1 MMGRKRSSKSTG
13 KGFKE
18 SPLNEDLSLGERL
31 SYIDKANRGFSTHSG
46 RGHGRTTPHGRGKR
60 STIQPTRREMLY
72 FVRDIVRNLREAP
85 DRQIPKNTL
94 KATTHDFANVLA
106 RDVQFFD
113 CSELTDYIESNWHE
127 MYPDRQVPVS
137 PKVILPAPAVGL
149 YVNNVPDFDPYTEEP
164 DGTFG
169 EVMFVCTPRANSGST
184 TNFSIVII
192 SRNLDHSTTDAS
204 LSILGTIDSEKGVFG
219 ISPKN
224 KNEDFS
230 SRNSR
235 SLRIVAAYLQTIN
248 NPRFVRRGKKTF
260 SQMKK
265 QSAKKVLRDFIAE
278 QWNMVSWNVDKAVD
292 AKNYEEGNGGRQGL
306 HFRRG
311 FFRRGEFHW
320 QNVQMIDGVW
330 RQWIEGYEAGHPA
343 FGVKKS
349 YHLPRIK
356 GENKK

>member
-1 MMGRKRSSKSTG
+1 MAKNRDFP
-13 KGFKE
+13 KGI
-18 SPLNEDLSLGERL
+18 SNVPYDQAAPLAERL
-31 SYIDKANRGFSTHSG
+31 NYLHKANSPMTHGG
-46 RGHGRTTPHGRGKR
+46 RGHGRMSERGRGKKPAN
-60 STIQPTRREMLY
+60 QPTRREMLY

-85 DRQIPKNTL
+85 DRQIPQNTL

-113 CSELTDYIESNWHE
+113 CSELTGYIESNWHE

-149 YVNNVPDFDPYTEEP
+149 YVNNLPDIDPYTEEP

-184 TNFSIVII
+184 TNFSIVIV
-192 SRNLDHSTTDAS
+192 SRNLDHSTTDAF

-224 KNEDFS
+224 TNPEGLIENLS
-230 SRNSR
+230 SKESR

-265 QSAKKVLRDFIAE
+265 HSAKKVLRDFIAE
-278 QWNMVSWNVDKAVD
+278 QWNMVSWNVDKSVD

-311 FFRRGEFHW
+311 FFRRGESHW
-320 QNVQMIDGVW
+320 QNVQMIDGVC

-349 YHLPRIK
+349 YHLPRK
-356 GENKK
+356 DT

>member
-1 MMGRKRSSKSTG
+1 MGRKRSSKSTG

-85 DRQIPKNTL
+85 DRQIPQNTL
-94 KATTHDFANVLA
+94 NATTHDFANVLA

-113 CSELTDYIESNWHE
+113 CSELTGYIESNWYE

-149 YVNNVPDFDPYTEEP
+149 YVNNLPDIDPYTEEP

-169 EVMFVCTPRANSGST
+169 EVMFVCTPRANNGST

-219 ISPKN
+219 ISPRST
-224 KNEDFS
+224 NEEGLKES
-230 SRNSR
+230 EA
-235 SLRIVAAYLQTIN
+235 LRIVAAFLQTIN
-248 NPRFVRRGKKTF
+248 NPRFVRQGRKSV

-265 QSAKKVLRDFIAE
+265 HSLKKVLRDFIAE

-292 AKNYEEGNGGRQGL
+292 AKQYEEGNGGRQGL

-311 FFRRGEFHW
+311 FFRRAESHW
-320 QNVQMIDGVW
+320 QNVQIIDGEW

-343 FGVKKS
+343 FGVLKS
-349 YHLPRIK
+349 YHLPRK
-356 GENKK
+356 D

>member
-1 MMGRKRSSKSTG
+1 MGRKRSSKSTG

-72 FVRDIVRNLREAP
+72 FVRDTVRGLREAP
-85 DRQIPKNTL
+85 ARQLPHNLVT
-94 KATTHDFANVLA
+94 ATTHDFANVLA
-106 RDVQFFD
+106 RDLQFFD
-113 CSELTDYIESNWHE
+113 CSELTDYIEVNMHE
-127 MYPDRQVPVS
+127 MYPNSQVPPS
-137 PKVILPAPAVGL
+137 PKVILPAPRVGL
-149 YVNNVPDFDPYTEEP
+149 YVNNWPDVDPYTMEE

-169 EVMFVCTPRANSGST
+169 EVMFVCTPRLNDGST
-184 TNFSIVII
+184 TNFSITVLT
-192 SRNLDHSTTDAS
+192 RNIAHGRVEPFPN
-204 LSILGTIDSEKGVFG
+204 ILGTIDSEKGEFG
-219 ISPKN
+219 ISPK
-224 KNEDFS
+224 S
-230 SRNSR
+230 TR
-235 SLRIVAAYLQTIN
+235 SEGIKEAEALRIVAAFLQTIN
-248 NPRFVRRGKKTF
+248 NPRFVRQGKKTF

-311 FFRRGEFHW
+311 FFRRGESHW

-356 GENKK
+356 GENRR